1 MVAAVMME
9 ELEEQ
14 EDQPTV
20 AVVQEVMEI
29 LAQAL
34 ERQELPI
41 QVVVL
46 EEQDMVKT
54 YQDQL
59 VVQE

>member
-1 MVAAVMME
+1 MVAAVIVE
-9 ELEEQ
+9 EPKEQ

-20 AVVQEVMEI
+20 VVEQEVMEI
-29 LAQAL
+29 LAQVL

-46 EEQDMVKT
+46 EDQDMVKT

-59 VVQE
+59 VVQV

>member
-34 ERQELPI
+34 EQQELPI

>member
-9 ELEEQ
+9 ELKEQ
-14 EDQPTV
+14 EDQLTV
-20 AVVQEVMEI
+20 VVVQEVMEI

>member
-34 ERQELPI
+34 EQQELPI

-54 YQDQL
+54 YQ
-59 VVQE
+59 E

>member
-1 MVAAVMME
+1 MVAAVIVE
-9 ELEEQ
+9 EPKEQ

-20 AVVQEVMEI
+20 AVAQEVMEI
-29 LAQAL
+29 LAQVL

-59 VVQE
+59 VVQV

>member
-1 MVAAVMME
+1 MVAAVIVE
-9 ELEEQ
+9 EPKEQ

-20 AVVQEVMEI
+20 VVEQEVMEI
-29 LAQAL
+29 LAQVL

-59 VVQE
+59 VVQV